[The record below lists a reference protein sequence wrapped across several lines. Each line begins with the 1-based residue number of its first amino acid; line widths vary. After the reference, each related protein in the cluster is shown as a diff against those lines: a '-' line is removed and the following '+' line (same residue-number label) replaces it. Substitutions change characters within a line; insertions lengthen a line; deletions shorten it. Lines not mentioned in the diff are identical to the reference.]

1 MEEALCTSY
10 CLLAG
15 PVDFIPFVTLTVVM
29 TFIVFNYALCRD

>member
-15 PVDFIPFVTLTVVM
+15 PVDFVPFVTVVM
-29 TFIVFNYALCRD
+29 TFNYALCRD